1 MLEQEKLSYF
11 MTPPSAKRLAPK
23 AKKNKR
29 RETRGYVQPQDEE
42 IYGKNVIYNPA
53 LYVYIAIGVVY
64 FT

>member
-1 MLEQEKLSYF
+1 MI
-11 MTPPSAKRLAPK
+11 PPSAKRLAPK

-29 RETRGYVQPQDEE
+29 RKTRGYVQPQEEE